1 MVSSSGNGCLHRLTF
16 YARCINVISQI
27 EFIIISLS
35 NHCLFNAV
43 QAELR
48 ASKMLPVPHASLSKL
63 LCVSVFV
70 YQECNRWGLA
80 RDHVIMFESQSLWRA
95 IGVPWEGVRQW
106 FCLLLLCLLHL
117 PLFLPGQCWNTPTC
131 SHSNCWSVICFVR
144 WSLGPTEELTFI
156 WFCAQKVAQWRDT
169 VTTHMTNWW
178 L

>member
-1 MVSSSGNGCLHRLTF
+1 MDVYIVWLFMQGALMSSVRLNSLSFNYQIIVCLMLFKLNYEQAKCCQSLMPLSQSSS
-16 YARCINVISQI
+16 V
-27 EFIIISLS
+27 SL
-35 NHCLFNAV
+35 C
-43 QAELR
+43 
-48 ASKMLPVPHASLSKL
+48 
-63 LCVSVFV
+63 VFV
-70 YQECNRWGLA
+70 YQECNRRGLA